1 MRGLIL
7 ATFYWLHLIATVIWI
22 GGIIFI
28 LFIAIPSSKQVLGAE
43 SGKLMGEISKRF
55 TPLVN
60 YSIILLIITG
70 LVLTGFNKQ
79 FSGIGNFG
87 NSWTL
92 VLALKHIL
100 VLGMVVVHFYRGL
113 VLAPKIVKTESITEK
128 TSLQKLSMNLVKV
141 NFCTGLLVLFLSG
154 VTSIL

>member
-7 ATFYWLHLIATVIWI
+7 VAFYWMHLIATVIWI

-28 LFIAIPSSKQVLGAE
+28 LFIAIPSSKQALGAE

-79 FSGIGNFG
+79 FSGIGDFRN
-87 NSWTL
+87 NWTV
-92 VLALKHIL
+92 VLSLKHIL
-100 VLGMVVVHFYRGL
+100 VLGMVGIHFYRGL
-113 VLAPKIVKTESITEK
+113 VLSPKIVKTESITEK
-128 TSLQKLSMNLVKV
+128 TSLQKLSLNLVKL
-141 NFCTGLLVLFLSG
+141 NFYAGLLVLLLSG

>member
-1 MRGLIL
+1 MREIIL
-7 ATFYWLHLIATVIWI
+7 VTFYWLHLIATVTWI

-70 LVLTGFNKQ
+70 FVLTGFNKQ
-79 FSGIGNFG
+79 FSGIGDFRN
-87 NSWTL
+87 NWTV
-92 VLALKHIL
+92 VLSLKHIL
-100 VLGMVVVHFYRGL
+100 VLGMVVIHFYRGL

-128 TSLQKLSMNLVKV
+128 TSLQKLSLNLVKV
-141 NFCTGLLVLFLSG
+141 NFYAGLLVLLLSG